1 MLDRTRYRQSLIIL
15 PSLYV
20 LGAILLGNLA
30 PQIDKA
36 RDGGSAN
43 IDTARDVLIATAT
56 GMIAFTGFVLSGV
69 LLVVQFAAGSYSP
82 RLVLWFRRDHLIK
95 HAIGIFLAA
104 FVFALVALR
113 RLDEPGSD
121 ISPDVTVGV
130 ALAPAD
136 RLVRAVPRAAAARHG
151 PAAAARAVR
160 RGHARGDPGHAAD
173 LSRRARRGARRG
185 AGRVGARRSGAGA
198 QSRAIRASSPRS
210 TATRCSPPR
219 RRAGATIELVLA
231 VGEYARPHAE
241 LLRVHGG
248 PAADPGALARHVRIA
263 GERTIEQDPAFA
275 MRIVVDTAIRALSPA
290 VNDPTTAVH
299 GARRPRGARGRARR
313 PRPRRLARARRRR
326 RACGWSGARRAGTTC
341 STWRSTRSAAT
352 ARARC
357 RSRGG
362 CARCSRTCSRR
373 TPPQRHAALRRAA
386 RAARRRG
393 PHGVP
398 GGLAGAGAGAGGGS
412 DGPRS
417 RTRLS
422 ASDG

>member
-130 ALAPAD
+130 ALLLLIGSCVLFLALLQRVTD
-136 RLVRAVPRAAAARHG
+136 RLRPRALFAAVTREGIRATRQIY
-151 PAAAARAVR
+151 PAAL
-160 RGHARGDPGHAAD
+160 DEGHAAE
-173 LSRRARRGARRG
+173 RAEWALADPEPVRNPGNPGVVASFDRDALLAA
-185 AGRVGARRSGAGA
+185 AG
-198 QSRAIRASSPRS
+198 
-210 TATRCSPPR
+210 
-219 RRAGATIELVLA
+219 RAGATIELVLA

-263 GERTIEQDPAFA
+263 GERTTEQDPAFA
-275 MRIVVDTAIRALSPA
+275 IRIVVDTAIRALSPA

-299 GARRPRGARGRARR
+299 ALDVLEVLVAELAGRDLDASLARDGAGAVRVVWHSPSWDDVLDLAFDEIRGYGANSLQVARRLRAVLEDL
-313 PRPRRLARARRRR
+313 LA
-326 RACGWSGARRAGTTC
+326 S
-341 STWRSTRSAAT
+341 
-352 ARARC
+352 
-357 RSRGG
+357 
-362 CARCSRTCSRR
+362 
-373 TPPQRHAALRRAA
+373 TPPQRHAALREQLARLDAAVLTAYPAGSPERALA
-386 RAARRRG
+386 QVADRM
-393 PHGVP
+393 
-398 GGLAGAGAGAGGGS
+398 GLGLGR
-412 DGPRS
+412 D
-417 RTRLS
+417 
-422 ASDG
+422 

>member
-43 IDTARDVLIATAT
+43 IDTARDVLTATAT

-130 ALAPAD
+130 ALLLLIGSCVLFLALLQRVTD
-136 RLVRAVPRAAAARHG
+136 RLRPRALFAAVTREGIRATRQIY
-151 PAAAARAVR
+151 PAALDE
-160 RGHARGDPGHAAD
+160 GHAAERAEWALADPEPVRNPGDPGVVASFDRDALLAA
-173 LSRRARRGARRG
+173 
-185 AGRVGARRSGAGA
+185 AG
-198 QSRAIRASSPRS
+198 
-210 TATRCSPPR
+210 
-219 RRAGATIELVLA
+219 RAGATIELVLA

-248 PAADPGALARHVRIA
+248 AAADPGALARHVRIA
-263 GERTIEQDPAFA
+263 GERTTEQDPAFA
-275 MRIVVDTAIRALSPA
+275 IRIVVDTAIRALSPA

-299 GARRPRGARGRARR
+299 ALDVLEVLVAELAGRDLDASLARDGAGAVRVVWRSPSWNDVLDLAFDEIRGYGANSLQVARRLRAVLEDL
-313 PRPRRLARARRRR
+313 LA
-326 RACGWSGARRAGTTC
+326 T
-341 STWRSTRSAAT
+341 
-352 ARARC
+352 
-357 RSRGG
+357 
-362 CARCSRTCSRR
+362 
-373 TPPQRHAALRRAA
+373 TPPQRHAALREQLARLDAAVLTAYPAGSPERALA
-386 RAARRRG
+386 QVADRM
-393 PHGVP
+393 
-398 GGLAGAGAGAGGGS
+398 GLGLER
-412 DGPRS
+412 D
-417 RTRLS
+417 
-422 ASDG
+422 